1 MPRIP
6 PEQRDHRDWL
16 ALAQP
21 TGLVVAP
28 AALVRRNAILDRRDG
43 KSQVRLREW
52 LEEFDPVRIAHDP
65 TAAFRAFA
73 KSILGWGFS
82 SRWYAVRGR
91 DNDERM
97 RLPSVRLPEYDE
109 TLTADFAARAPDSS
123 PAGPPPGELAPD
135 SSPAISQG
143 HAAVAP
149 DSTSSSVRRP
159 AIRNQPDDTRSGD
172 KPCPWQLAV
181 TAYGPDQHLDKP
193 FRGTGRLR
201 ESPNA
206 RMERL
211 LRETGIPAGL
221 IWGQGRLRLISA
233 PRGESSGSV
242 DFVLAHMKETAG
254 RPLIAA
260 LRLLLGE
267 PRLLAAPSNETLP
280 ALLAES
286 REYQNVVSERLAAQV
301 LGGLYELLRGVD
313 AADADS
319 RGVLL
324 RDYGDG
330 QLHGIYRGLLT
341 VILRLVFVLY
351 AEQRGLL
358 PDDETFTRH
367 YSLGALF
374 ERLRDDEARHPD
386 TMAQRYGAWA
396 QLLTLFRMIHDGAEA
411 DGMRLPKRP
420 GVLFDP
426 DAHPFLEGRMRVGG
440 RQAHERIEPP
450 RIADGVVLAV
460 LRNLLVLDGERIS
473 YRALDVEQIGS
484 VYETMMGFRPER
496 TTGPSLA
503 IRSSKPHGGSTVL
516 DLDGLLRIAPGA
528 RSGWIQK
535 RTDRKITPLVT
546 KAVRAACDPEA
557 LHAALDRVVDRAATS
572 DVAPA
577 GSLVLQPTDERRRS
591 GSHYTPRSLTEPI
604 VRRTLEPVL
613 DRLRREA
620 RGRSP
625 TPAAILDLK
634 VCDPAMGSGAFL
646 VEACRQLG
654 EALLE
659 GWRAHGGRPEL
670 PSDEDETIFARRL
683 VAQRCLYGV
692 DRNPVAVD
700 LAKLSL
706 WLATLAKD
714 HPLTFVDHALRAG
727 DSLVGLTRKQIE
739 RVNWLE
745 GGSPDLHAAPVVEK
759 AIKEVGELRR
769 QIREAGD
776 EVPDAVRRSLWQDAE
791 NALSTVRLFGDLVV
805 AVFFD
810 RPKPKARRARR
821 RALAKDITEG
831 RAGEHRS
838 WIEELRSADPPLAPF
853 HWELEFPEVFERDN
867 PGFDAFVGNPPFAG
881 KNTTRAANPQHY
893 PTWLKHQHRESHGN
907 SDLVA
912 HFFRRGFGLLRWGGT
927 LGLIATNTI
936 AQGDTRSTGLR
947 WICLNRGTIYDAT
960 RRYRWPGQAAVVVSV
975 VHLCRGVVRTAK
987 RLDGK
992 LVARITAFL
1001 FDQGGDEDP
1010 KRPEANAGKSFQ
1022 GSIVLGMGFTFDDTD
1037 KKGIASPIADMDR
1050 LIAKDPRNREV
1061 IFPYL
1066 GGKELNQSPTHAHHR
1081 YVINFRD
1088 WPLRREDLGDKWSE
1102 ADKKQRR
1109 AWLRTGIVPLDYPD
1123 RVAADYPDL
1132 LSIVERTVKP
1142 ARAHLTTN
1150 AIGRKRAQF
1159 WWRYGSLAKELY
1171 AAIAGLDR
1179 VLAISRV
1186 GQQAAV
1192 TLVRADQV
1200 FADSCIVFPFE
1211 THAAFASLQSRPH
1224 EVWARFFGSSMKDDL
1239 RYTPSDCFETFPFPT
1254 GWTARQ
1260 DLEVVGKAYYDHR
1273 AALMVARDEGLTKTY
1288 NRLHN
1293 PHEYDSDIEKL
1304 RELHAAMDR
1313 AVLDAYGWDD
1323 IPTDCDFFPLH
1334 PDDEQDEDDTRRRKT
1349 RKFRYRWPDEVQ
1361 NEILARL
1368 LDLNAQRAAEEA
1380 AAAKRT

>member
-1 MPRIP
+1 MAGIELIVPRIP
-6 PEQRDHRDWL
+6 PERRDHRDWL

-28 AALVRRNAILDRRDG
+28 AALVQRNAFLDRRDRN
-43 KSQVRLREW
+43 SQGRLREW
-52 LEEFDPVRIAHDP
+52 LEEFDAARIAQDP

-73 KSILGWGFS
+73 ESILKWDFS

-91 DNDERM
+91 DNDERI
-97 RLPSVRLPEYDE
+97 RPPSVRLPEYDE
-109 TLTADFAARAPDSS
+109 TLSADFAVAMERRSPERHDGAAPDDPRS
-123 PAGPPPGELAPD
+123 EAPE
-135 SSPAISQG
+135 
-143 HAAVAP
+143 
-149 DSTSSSVRRP
+149 
-159 AIRNQPDDTRSGD
+159 
-172 KPCPWQLAV
+172 WQLAV
-181 TAYGPDQHLDKP
+181 TAYGPDQDLDKP
-193 FRGTGRLR
+193 FRGTGRLH

-242 DFVLAHMKETAG
+242 DFVLDHMKETAG
-254 RPLIAA
+254 RPLLAA
-260 LRLLLGE
+260 LRLLLGKR
-267 PRLLAAPSNETLP
+267 RLLTSPSNETLP

-286 REYQNVVSERLAAQV
+286 REYQNVVSEKLAVQV

-341 VILRLVFVLY
+341 VILRLVFLLY

-396 QLLTLFRMIHDGAEA
+396 QLLTLFRMIHDGAKA

-450 RIADGVVLAV
+450 RISDGVVLAV

-503 IRSSKPHGGSTVL
+503 IRSSKPHGGSTVVAL
-516 DLDGLLRIAPGA
+516 DELLRIAPGA
-528 RSGWIQK
+528 RSRWIQK
-535 RTDRKITPLVT
+535 QTDRKVTPLVT

-557 LHAALDRVVDRAATS
+557 LHAALDRVVDRAATP

-613 DRLRREA
+613 DRLRRDA
-620 RGRSP
+620 PGRTP

-654 EALLE
+654 EALIE
-659 GWRAHGGRPEL
+659 AWKAHGGRPDL
-670 PSDEDETIFARRL
+670 PPDEDGTIFARRL

-739 RVNWLE
+739 RVSWYDD
-745 GGSPDLHAAPVVEK
+745 GSPDLHAAPVVEK
-759 AIKEVGELRR
+759 AIKEVGELRQ

-776 EVPDAVRRSLWQDAE
+776 EIPDAARRALWQDAE

-805 AVFFD
+805 AAFFD
-810 RPKPKARRARR
+810 GPKPLARKARL
-821 RALAKDITEG
+821 RALVKDITEG
-831 RAGEHRS
+831 RAEERRS
-838 WIEELRSADPPLAPF
+838 WIHELRSADLPLAPF
-853 HWELEFPEVFERDN
+853 HWELEFPEVFKRDN
-867 PGFDAFVGNPPFAG
+867 PGFDAFVGNPPFLGG
-881 KNTTRAANPQHY
+881 KRISTVLGKRYRDWLAHTHVHASGNT
-893 PTWLKHQHRESHGN
+893 
-907 SDLVA
+907 DLSA
-912 HFFRRGFGLLRWGGT
+912 HFFRRVFRLVRKDGT

-936 AQGDTRSTGLR
+936 AQGDTRSGGLR
-947 WICLNRGTIYDAT
+947 WICEHGGEIYSAT
-960 RRYRWPGQAAVVVSV
+960 RRCKWPGRAAVVVSI
-975 VHLCRGVVRTAK
+975 VHIVRGSAPGLKYLNDKCVQ
-987 RLDGK
+987 
-992 LVARITAFL
+992 RITPFLESSGPDRRPSRLAANSSLAFNGMYL
-1001 FDQGGDEDP
+1001 
-1010 KRPEANAGKSFQ
+1010 R
-1022 GSIVLGMGFTFDDTD
+1022 GMGFTFDDTG
-1037 KKGIASPIADMDR
+1037 KHSEASSLAQMR
-1050 LIAKDPRNREV
+1050 QLIANDPKNSSVIVPFIGGDEV
-1061 IFPYL
+1061 IQDPA
-1066 GGKELNQSPTHAHHR
+1066 HAHHR

-1088 WPLRREDLGDKWSE
+1088 WPLRRQDLRMAWAVMDKR
-1102 ADKKQRR
+1102 QRR
-1109 AWLRTGIVPLDYPD
+1109 ACLRTGIVPPDYEGP
-1123 RVAADYPDL
+1123 VAADWPDL
-1132 LSIVERTVKP
+1132 LAIVEEHVKP
-1142 ARAHLTTN
+1142 ERVKLADSHTN
-1150 AIGRKRAQF
+1150 RSFKTA
-1159 WWRYGSLAKELY
+1159 WWRFGRHRPKLVS
-1171 AAIAGLDR
+1171 AIAESPR
-1179 VLAISRV
+1179 VLAIA
-1186 GQQAAV
+1186 QTAEH
-1192 TLVRADQV
+1192 
-1200 FADSCIVFPFE
+1200 FAFAFLDAGIVYGH
-1211 THAAFASLQSRPH
+1211 TVYVIALQTDAAFCALQSRLH
-1224 EVWARFFGSSMKDDL
+1224 EVWSRAFSSTLGDGF
-1239 RYTPSDCFETFPFPT
+1239 RYMPSDCFVTFPFPESWQWRR
-1254 GWTARQ
+1254 GLAEAGR
-1260 DLEVVGKAYYDHR
+1260 AYLNHR
-1273 AALMVARDEGLTKTY
+1273 AVLMVANDEGLTKTY
-1288 NRLHN
+1288 NRFHD
-1293 PHEYDSDIEKL
+1293 PYEYGPDIERL

-1313 AVLDAYGWDD
+1313 AVLHAYGWDD
-1323 IPTDCDFFPLH
+1323 IPTDCEFYPLH
-1334 PDDEQDEDDTRRRKT
+1334 PEDEQEDDGGSLRKT
-1349 RKFRYRWPDEVQ
+1349 PKFRYRWPDEVQ
-1361 NEILARL
+1361 NEVLARL
-1368 LDLNAQRAAEEA
+1368 LDLNAKRAAEEEA
-1380 AAAKRT
+1380 QNRGG

>member
-1 MPRIP
+1 MAGIELIVPRIP

-28 AALVRRNAILDRRDG
+28 AALVQRNAILNRRDREG
-43 KSQVRLREW
+43 QELLLEW
-52 LEEFDPVRIAHDP
+52 LDEFDPARIAHDP

-73 KSILGWGFS
+73 KSILGWSFS
-82 SRWYAVRGR
+82 SCWYAVRGR
-91 DNDERM
+91 DNDGRI

-109 TLTADFAARAPDSS
+109 TLSADFAVGAPDSS
-123 PAGPPPGELAPD
+123 PAPSAPASQPPG
-135 SSPAISQG
+135 
-143 HAAVAP
+143 
-149 DSTSSSVRRP
+149 
-159 AIRNQPDDTRSGD
+159 IRNQPGDTRSSD
-172 KPCPWQLAV
+172 TPCPWQLAV
-181 TAYGPDQHLDKP
+181 TVYGPDQNLDKP
-193 FRGTGRLR
+193 FRGTGRLH

-242 DFVLAHMKETAG
+242 DFVLDHMKETAG
-254 RPLIAA
+254 RPLLAA

-267 PRLLAAPSNETLP
+267 SRLLNAPSNETLP

-319 RGVLL
+319 HGVLL

-341 VILRLVFVLY
+341 VILRLVFLLY

-411 DGMRLPKRP
+411 EGMRLPKRP

-440 RQAHERIEPP
+440 RQTHERIEPP

-503 IRSSKPHGGSTVL
+503 IRASKAHGGSSVV
-516 DLDGLLRIAPGA
+516 DLDELLRIAPGSRA
-528 RSGWIQK
+528 RWIQK

-546 KAVRAACDPEA
+546 KAVRAARDSEA
-557 LHAALDRVVDRAATS
+557 LHAALDRVVDRAATP

-620 RGRSP
+620 QGRSP

-646 VEACRQLG
+646 VEACRQLA

-659 GWRAHGGRPEL
+659 GWRAYGGRPEL
-670 PSDEDETIFARRL
+670 PPDEDETIFARRL

-727 DSLVGLTRKQIE
+727 DSLVGLTRRQIE
-739 RVNWLE
+739 RVSWFD
-745 GGSPDLHAAPVVEK
+745 GGTPDLHAAPAVNRAVE
-759 AIKEVGELRR
+759 EVGDLRR

-776 EVPDAVRRSLWQDAE
+776 EISDAARRSLWKDAE

-805 AVFFD
+805 AAFFD
-810 RPKPKARRARR
+810 RSKPVARKARLRT
-821 RALAKDITEG
+821 LAKDITEG
-831 RAGEHRS
+831 RAEVHRS
-838 WIEELRSADPPLAPF
+838 WIEEMRSADPPLAPF

-867 PGFDAFVGNPPFAG
+867 PGFDSFVGNPPFAG

-992 LVARITAFL
+992 LVDRITAFL

-1010 KRPEANAGKSFQ
+1010 KRLEANASRSFV
-1022 GSIVLGMGFTFDDTD
+1022 GSYVLGMGFTFDDTD

-1050 LIAKDPRNREV
+1050 LIAKDPRNREI

-1066 GGKELNQSPTHAHHR
+1066 GGSEVNRSPTHAHHR
-1081 YVINFRD
+1081 YVISFRD
-1088 WPLRREDLGDKWSE
+1088 WPLRRQNLGETWSG
-1102 ADKKQRR
+1102 ADKRQRK

-1123 RVAADYPDL
+1123 PVAADYPDL

-1142 ARAHLTTN
+1142 ARVHLTTN

-1159 WWRYGSLAKELY
+1159 WWRYGSQAKELY
-1171 AAIAGLDR
+1171 DAIAGLDR
-1179 VLAISRV
+1179 VLAFSRYSHHL
-1186 GQQAAV
+1186 AIAFLPAR
-1192 TLVRADQV
+1192 LVMS
-1200 FADSCIVFPFE
+1200 DSVIAFPFE
-1211 THAAFASLQSRPH
+1211 DYAAVAALQSRLH
-1224 EVWARFFGSSMKDDL
+1224 EVWARFFGSSLEDRL
-1239 RYTPSDCFETFPFPT
+1239 RYTPSDNFETFPFPLR
-1254 GWTARQ
+1254 WNSRE
-1260 DLEVVGKAYYDHR
+1260 DLEAVGRVYYNHR
-1273 AALMVARDEGLTKTY
+1273 AALMVANDEGLTKTY
-1288 NRLHN
+1288 NRFHD
-1293 PHEYDSDIEKL
+1293 PHEYDPEIERL
-1304 RELHAAMDR
+1304 RDLRATMDR
-1313 AVLDAYGWDD
+1313 AVLHAYRWDD
-1323 IPTDCDFFPLH
+1323 IPTDCEFYPLH
-1334 PDDEQDEDDTRRRKT
+1334 PEDEQEDDGGSRRKIP
-1349 RKFRYRWPDEVQ
+1349 KFRYRWPDEVQ
-1361 NEILARL
+1361 NEVLARL
-1368 LDLNAQRAAEEA
+1368 LDLNVKRAAEEEA
-1380 AAAKRT
+1380 QNRAG